1 MQVGLHHFEQTG
13 ETCTVLHLTP
23 GLLSSSL
30 PGVLGWWG
38 ACSMAWSLSV
48 SVVCACCLDADP
60 YSHKGL
66 GFAVAHLLSIH
77 YSVIRVA
84 TIYRVYEN
92 EMK

>member
-1 MQVGLHHFEQTG
+1 M
-13 ETCTVLHLTP
+13 
-23 GLLSSSL
+23 
-30 PGVLGWWG
+30 
-38 ACSMAWSLSV
+38 

-66 GFAVAHLLSIH
+66 GFAVAHLSSSH
-77 YSVIRVA
+77 YGVIMVA